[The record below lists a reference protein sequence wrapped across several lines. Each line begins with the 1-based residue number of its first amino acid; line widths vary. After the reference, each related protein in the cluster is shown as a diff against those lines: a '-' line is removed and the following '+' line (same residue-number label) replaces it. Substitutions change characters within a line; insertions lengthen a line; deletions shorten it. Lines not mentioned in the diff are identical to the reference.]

1 MKKIVSLICAVT
13 LITSV
18 FAQKLDRSIRP
29 SAAPAPEIKLGKIES
44 FTLENGLK
52 VFVVENHKLP
62 KVSYSLT
69 IDVDPL
75 LEGDMAGYIGST
87 GELLGRGTTNMSK
100 QEIDQEIDFIGATLS
115 TNAGGAY
122 ASSLKKHQD
131 KLLAI
136 MSDVIL
142 NADFKQEEL
151 DKIKKQ
157 MISGIASE
165 KDNPDAIAGN
175 VKSALLFGNKH
186 PYGEITTE
194 ATVGNVTLEKCKEY
208 YTTYFKPNVA
218 YMAVVGDITVEEAK
232 KNVERYFGTWKKG
245 EVPTNKYRTPQAP
258 AKTQVAFVHKEGSTQ
273 SVINITYP
281 INLKQNNPDVV
292 KAKVMNAIL
301 GGGSFSARLM
311 SNLREDKAY
320 TYGCYS
326 SISSDE
332 IMGSFS
338 AGGSF
343 RNEVTDSA
351 ITQILMEINLI
362 SNDLVKDT
370 ELDLV
375 KKSMTGSFARSL
387 EDPQTVA
394 RFALNTIRF
403 DLPANYYST
412 YLQKLEK
419 ITKNDLMMVANE
431 YLAPKKLNIVVVGN
445 SEVAD
450 KLAKFDT
457 DGKVNFKDA
466 FGKNVIPLKSVKEG
480 VTAET
485 VIANY
490 LSKVFVG
497 TEKDALAKKLKSI
510 GYLEVTA
517 VAFIKEMNANVTLT
531 SYASVPNKSATI
543 VKMGPTVAQ
552 KTWFNGVEGGSFAMM
567 QGKTELTDE
576 EVKEKQ
582 DANFPFSQMFYF
594 TNEAYNIELLG
605 IAEINGADCYKIKV
619 SKEGED
625 DFVFEYY
632 NVLTGLLDLE
642 ERFSTDEEG
651 NPVEVKMYFSDYKLY
666 GKKKTLLLLPGK
678 NVMDM
683 PGQKMEFVTKEVI
696 IKKKSKSSVFNGDF
710 K

>member
-301 GGGSFSARLM
+301 GGGSTARLFM
-311 SNLREDKAY
+311 NLREGHGF
-320 TYGCYS
+320 TYGAYS
-326 SISSDE
+326 SIRPD
-332 IMGSFS
+332 ML
-338 AGGSF
+338 AGNF
-343 RNEVTDSA
+343 NANAKVRNEVTDSSL
-351 ITQILMEINLI
+351 TEFMVELNRMVSEKV
-362 SNDLVKDT
+362 SEEDLQNVKNY
-370 ELDLV
+370 
-375 KKSMTGSFARSL
+375 MTGTFAYSL
-387 EDPQTVA
+387 QNPQTIA
-394 RFALNTIRF
+394 RFAINTEKYN
-403 DLPANYYST
+403 LPADYYAT
-412 YLQKLEK
+412 YLKQ
-419 ITKNDLMMVANE
+419 VAAVTVE
-431 YLAPKKLNIVVVGN
+431 DVQAMAKKYIRPENALILIVGDK
-445 SEVAD
+445 SVAD
-450 KLAKFDT
+450 KAAPYAASK
-457 DGKVNFKDA
+457 KVDFYDA
-466 FGKNVIPLKSVKEG
+466 EGNEWVEPLKSAPEG
-480 VTAET
+480 MTAET
-485 VIANY
+485 VLDNSIAAKY
-490 LSKVFVG
+490 GFSVG
-497 TEKDALAKKLKSI
+497 KDLTKMLKKMKD
-510 GYLEVTA
+510 VT
-517 VAFIKEMNANVTLT
+517 VKMNA
-531 SYASVPNKSATI
+531 SIQGQSISVVRQQKAPNKFVQSMNMQGM
-543 VKMGPTVAQ
+543 VVQ
-552 KTWFNGVEGGSFAMM
+552 KESFNGTVGKISGMQGNKDVEGEELEELKASSKMFNDIDYKATGSTF
-567 QGKTELTDE
+567 
-576 EVKEKQ
+576 
-582 DANFPFSQMFYF
+582 N
-594 TNEAYNIELLG
+594 LLG
-605 IAEINGADCYKIKV
+605 IEPIAGKDAFKIEETKKNGDKVMDWYDAASYLKVKSMQTMEMPAEAGGG
-619 SKEGED
+619 SMTQTSE
-625 DFVFEYY
+625 
-632 NVLTGLLDLE
+632 
-642 ERFSTDEEG
+642 
-651 NPVEVKMYFSDYKLY
+651 FSDYKKVDGISYAHKIKQSFGPQVL
-666 GKKKTLLLLPGK
+666 
-678 NVMDM
+678 DM
-683 PGQKMEFVTKEVI
+683 EVT
-696 IKKKSKSSVFNGDF
+696 SVEHNTKLGDEIF
-710 K
+710 E